1 MKISITPISVA
12 QMMRSGKM
20 DAEGFVNYCAELGAD
35 GVDILDTRCYAW
47 FWKDRARE
55 FKALPRWLE
64 QAGIK
69 LAAYAT
75 GNNFAKFK
83 QEDWQA
89 QVAVV
94 REALREAAE
103 LGAPVLRIFGGHHE
117 DNGGEPGMTTPSGLP
132 LIARGIEACLPDAE
146 RLGVVLALENH
157 GRLPGHS
164 YEVRM
169 LLDQFN
175 SRFLQCTFDCA
186 NFMGANM
193 DEPENPL
200 HAYANLCGRMAHV
213 HVKDSGPA
221 LPGSRFKRQAFVA
234 GRGDVPLRQFAAL
247 LERDRYGG
255 FCSLEYEASAM
266 VPEDVGVPQSLD
278 YLKNIRA
285 IHRSVAHRE
294 S

>member
-1 MKISITPISVA
+1 MKISVTPISVA
-12 QMMRSGKM
+12 KIMRAGKM

-35 GVDILDTRCYAW
+35 GVDILDSQCYAW
-47 FWKDRARE
+47 FWKDQARE
-55 FKALPRWLE
+55 SKALPGWLQ

-75 GNNFAKFK
+75 GNNFAKFN
-83 QEDWQA
+83 EDDWRA

-94 REALREAAE
+94 KAALNEAAE

-117 DNGGEPGMTTPSGLP
+117 DNGGEPGMQTHAGLP

-146 RLGVVLALENH
+146 RRGVVLALENH

-200 HAYANLCGRMAHV
+200 HAYANLRGRIAHV

-221 LPGSRFKRQAFVA
+221 LPGNRNRRQAYVA

-247 LERDRYGG
+247 LENDRYGG
-255 FCSLEYEASAM
+255 YCSLEYEAAAM
-266 VPEDVGVPQSLD
+266 ASEEVGVPQSLA

-285 IHRSVAHRE
+285 IHQSVGHRG
-294 S
+294 